1 MKVIFAYVMSQNIIA
16 AGFFVSFTCFS
27 KYHTFT
33 FVFLVEKEEESMGSG
48 ICLNQTLLVLN
59 TFLNLK
65 EKHVLHEYTIATMF
79 SALFGTHASNF

>member
-33 FVFLVEKEEESMGSG
+33 FVFLVEKEEESMGSE
-48 ICLNQTLLVLN
+48 ICLNQTLLALN

-79 SALFGTHASNF
+79 SALFGSHASNF

>member
-48 ICLNQTLLVLN
+48 ICLNQTLLALN
-59 TFLNLK
+59 IFLNLK

>member
-48 ICLNQTLLVLN
+48 VCLNQTLLALN